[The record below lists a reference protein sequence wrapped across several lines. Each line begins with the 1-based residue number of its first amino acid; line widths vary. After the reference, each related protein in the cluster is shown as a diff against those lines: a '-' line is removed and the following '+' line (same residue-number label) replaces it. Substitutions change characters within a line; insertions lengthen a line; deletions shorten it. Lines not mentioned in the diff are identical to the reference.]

1 MPWVIRFVPWVVRFV
16 PRVLVAWCCTE
27 VPGAFLASAP
37 SAGKWRRVKR
47 MQRDFCHGPALAGCQ
62 GVPTAAAF
70 GAVSGGIAP
79 GASEEGVVVSPL
91 QPRRGGCPVLPE
103 ACRGQEPAA
112 ARAALRGSPGR
123 LSLLLA
129 LRTLQRVA
137 DRHQPHKTWPSPPP
151 CVFNEVCWRRGS
163 VPPRRGCCQLLPRRL
178 LSVPAIYSNPLQPHG
193 LSLLSEHLLR
203 SHPQSSL
210 LWSFF
215 LGGGGGQ
222 SVGCRWC

>member
-137 DRHQPHKTWPSPPP
+137 DRHQPHIIGLSPPP
-151 CVFNEVCWRRGS
+151 PVCV
-163 VPPRRGCCQLLPRRL
+163 
-178 LSVPAIYSNPLQPHG
+178 
-193 LSLLSEHLLR
+193 
-203 SHPQSSL
+203 
-210 LWSFF
+210 
-215 LGGGGGQ
+215 
-222 SVGCRWC
+222 